1 LVEAA
6 KKGTSMISKKI
17 SRRGL
22 LAASALLATPRVLR
36 ADTLPGA
43 NKTVRPLRASWDT
56 FWFGGM
62 ILENGLRRLGYSIS
76 DPQVLAPAGMYQA
89 LAQGDGDFTADVVMP
104 NAKSTIG
111 RFESQIKLVGPI
123 MEPGSLTGY
132 LIDKK
137 TADKYSI
144 RYLTDL
150 RDPAK
155 ARLFA
160 DGGDR
165 ARLIGP
171 SAGWNDEERVAK
183 DVKALGL
190 SDTVEVVQGEYNVL
204 VGDTVARFNSGQPVL
219 LYAWYPNTATVRLE
233 PGKDLVW
240 LEMRADESAFGRQIQ
255 TNGGCASGQDPC
267 DIGWNPTTYFVGLNA
282 AWGAANPLATKFLSL
297 MRMPLADRVAQNKL
311 MISGKN
317 KEADLRQQAEAWI
330 AANQADFDGWIHE
343 AMRVGSA
350 GLFSMPQ

>member
-1 LVEAA
+1 M
-6 KKGTSMISKKI
+6 GSKSI
-17 SRRGL
+17 SRRAL
-22 LAASALLATPRVLR
+22 IAASALLAAPAILR
-36 ADTLPGA
+36 AANLPGV

-56 FWFGGM
+56 FWFGGI
-62 ILENGLRRLGYSIS
+62 ILETGLQRLGYSIAS
-76 DPQVLAPAGMYQA
+76 PQVLTPAGMYQA

-111 RFESQIKLVGPI
+111 RLESQLKIVGPI

-137 TADKYSI
+137 TADEHAI
-144 RYLTDL
+144 RYFTDL
-150 RDPAK
+150 RDAGK

-171 SAGWNDEERVAK
+171 SAGWNDEVRVAQDLK
-183 DVKALGL
+183 TLGL
-190 SDTVEVVQGEYNVL
+190 SDTVEIVQGEYNVL
-204 VGDTVARFNSGQPVL
+204 VGDTVARFNSGKPVL

-240 LEMRADESAFGRQIQ
+240 LEMRPNESSIGHQIQ
-255 TNGGCASGQDPC
+255 TNGACAGGHDPC

-282 AWGAANPLATKFLSL
+282 AWSAANPAATKFLSL
-297 MRMPLADRVAQNKL
+297 VRMPLADRVVQNKL
-311 MISGKN
+311 MISGRN
-317 KEADLRQQAEAWI
+317 KEADLRQQSETWI
-330 AANQADFDGWIHE
+330 AAHQADFDKWIDE
-343 AMRVGSA
+343 AMKA
-350 GLFSMPQ
+350 